1 MKGGVDALP
10 CIVPDASAGA
20 TPVECINIL
29 SSGDS
34 LSPSDGDCRPVSS
47 QPSGQFSNSPNEG
60 GEVTKDLYI
69 HDKITNAL
77 DDRDTGEVTIAG
89 IEHMVFPVLQK
100 EMVQRKKDLKVRTAG
115 PRAPPA
121 GGASPRRS
129 PRSSTLSPPSAT
141 PPPVRALQ
149 SAVLVYA
156 RDPDRRRRDPQGLRL
171 AAESAGHLA

>member
-1 MKGGVDALP
+1 MRTEDAAAARRARG
-10 CIVPDASAGA
+10 IAIESRGDADVPTEA
-20 TPVECINIL
+20 
-29 SSGDS
+29 
-34 LSPSDGDCRPVSS
+34 
-47 QPSGQFSNSPNEG
+47 
-60 GEVTKDLYI
+60 TKDLYI

-129 PRSSTLSPPSAT
+129 PRSSTLAPPSAT